1 MDIYN
6 KVPWL
11 GKFDYSP
18 IYLLVKK
25 EAGKIVLRLLKDR
38 QGQFVTS
45 DMATE
50 GAGAAGA
57 AGGGGVVDFGSLK

>member
-25 EAGKIVLRLLKDR
+25 EAGKIVEILTLPTPSSEKEPNLGK
-38 QGQFVTS
+38 
-45 DMATE
+45 
-50 GAGAAGA
+50 
-57 AGGGGVVDFGSLK
+57 FGKIIMKRFNV